1 MQNLTGVRSGIV
13 ALAALFMWPPFDAT
27 PSHSRSSLDR
37 APNGRD
43 LAGLSKSAPLAQD
56 GPFTAQAGRD
66 QTDQVVEIRS
76 YNLKPG
82 TRDRFQTLFV
92 TEALPMLDRWKVD
105 VVGFGPSLHDS
116 DSWYLMRA
124 YASTEER
131 QRSEDAFYGS
141 DEWKK
146 GPREAI
152 LAAIE
157 SYTTVVIRVDKVTL
171 DSLRRTSR
179 REPTVKEHAM
189 QTATAT
195 DLTALIDLN
204 QDYIQSVQ
212 TSNVKRFAEILS
224 DDFLCSLP
232 DGSLIDRKRFL
243 EQTALPVTISNL
255 EAHDVNVRL
264 MGDFAIVH
272 ARTTYKTA
280 DGRAASGR
288 YTDVWAKRNGTW
300 VAVSAHV
307 TRL

>member
-1 MQNLTGVRSGIV
+1 MLFVCSPLT
-13 ALAALFMWPPFDAT
+13 
-27 PSHSRSSLDR
+27 
-37 APNGRD
+37 
-43 LAGLSKSAPLAQD
+43 AQD
-56 GPFTAQAGRD
+56 KKDPAG
-66 QTDQVVEIRS
+66 QIVEIRS

-82 TRDRFQTLFV
+82 TRDRFQHVFV
-92 TEALPMLDRWKVD
+92 SEALPLLKRWKVD
-105 VVGFGPSLHDS
+105 VVAYGPSLHDS
-116 DSWYLMRA
+116 DSWFLMRG
-124 YASTEER
+124 YATPEER

-157 SYTTVVIRVDKVTL
+157 NYTTVVIRVDNATL
-171 DSLRRTSR
+171 ESLRRTAR
-179 REPTVKEHAM
+179 HEPAGKEHDM
-189 QTATAT
+189 QTATAS
-195 DLTALIDLN
+195 DLTTLTGLN
-204 QDYIQSVQ
+204 QDYIRSVQ
-212 TSNVKRFAEILS
+212 TSNVQRFREILS

-232 DGSLIDRKRFL
+232 DGSLVDRKRFL
-243 EQTALPVTISNL
+243 EQTALPVQISNL

-264 MGDFAIVH
+264 MGDFAIIH
-272 ARTTYKTA
+272 ARTTFTTA